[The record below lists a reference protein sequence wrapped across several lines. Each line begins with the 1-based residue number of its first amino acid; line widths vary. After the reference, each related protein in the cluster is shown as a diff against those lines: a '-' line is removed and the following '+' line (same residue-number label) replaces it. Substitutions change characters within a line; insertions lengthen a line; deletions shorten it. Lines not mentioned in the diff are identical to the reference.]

1 MSYNGESETIEEIYI
16 ESLEQ
21 LCIERAKNKQ
31 INEDNSYITKE
42 GFIWRMAQRTNV
54 FGRHIL
60 DKDANPL
67 FLFSKIDVLFHYV
80 VMIVSFIVIIL
91 IINNEYNNSR
101 QVIFAI
107 NEKPSQ
113 TITSCQ
119 YLDGYWDYE
128 GRIHRNLECGNIYD
142 NIIGVSKYYGDV
154 KYNGIDKCTSIHT
167 DNSKIIHIT
176 NKDCINLG
184 KQVNEWE
191 KIKNNNP
198 SCWVDQNIQPKL
210 MCNNENIL
218 DIWGGSSEPCEET
231 YLRYCGPVLQETT
244 KPTSTIVMNILSYGG
259 GSLTVIIF
267 IFNQII
273 LRIKIL
279 YANISTKLKDDNSIN
294 GKDIEEG
301 RYHENGKVY
310 IIPPSILDNQNK
322 EDIIVKK

>member
-1 MSYNGESETIEEIYI
+1 MSYNGETETIEEIYI

-21 LCIERAKNKQ
+21 LCVERAKNKQ
-31 INEDNSYITKE
+31 INEDNSYITKD

-91 IINNEYNNSR
+91 IINHEYNTSKQINY
-101 QVIFAI
+101 AI

-128 GRIHRNLECGNIYD
+128 GHIHHNSECGNIYD

-154 KYNGIDKCTSIHT
+154 KYNGMNKCSSIRT

-176 NKDCINLG
+176 DNDCINLG

-191 KIKNNNP
+191 QIKINNP

-210 MCNNENIL
+210 MCYNENIV
-218 DIWGGSSEPCEET
+218 DMWGGKSEPCEET
-231 YLRYCGPVLQETT
+231 YLRYCSPVLQETT
-244 KPTSTIVMNILSYGG
+244 KSTSTMLMNILTYT
-259 GSLTVIIF
+259 GSTLTVIIF

-273 LRIKIL
+273 LAIKMN
-279 YANISTKLKDDNSIN
+279 YANNLTKPKDDNSIN
-294 GKDIEEG
+294 SKDIEEG

-310 IIPPSILDNQNK
+310 IIPPSIVDNQNK
-322 EDIIVKK
+322 TDIIEKE

>member
-1 MSYNGESETIEEIYI
+1 MSYNREPETIEEIYI

-21 LCIERAKNKQ
+21 LYVERAKNKQ
-31 INEDNSYITKE
+31 ISEDNTCIRKD
-42 GFIWRMAQRTNV
+42 GIIWRTAQNINV

-80 VMIVSFIVIIL
+80 VIIVAFIVIIL
-91 IINNEYNNSR
+91 IINNEYNNST
-101 QVIFAI
+101 QVIFTI

-128 GRIHRNLECGNIYD
+128 GNHNSECGNIYD
-142 NIIGVSKYYGDV
+142 NIIGESKYYGNV
-154 KYNGIDKCTSIHT
+154 KYNGMSKCNNMRT

-191 KIKNNNP
+191 KIKNDNP
-198 SCWVDQNIQPKL
+198 LCWVNQNIQPKL
-210 MCNNENIL
+210 MCNNVNIV
-218 DIWGGSSEPCEET
+218 DNWGGTAEPCEET

-244 KPTSTIVMNILSYGG
+244 KPTITIIMNILSYGG

-273 LRIKIL
+273 LRIKIS
-279 YANISTKLKDDNSIN
+279 YVNILTKPKDDNSMN

-310 IIPPSILDNQNK
+310 IIPPSILDNQIK
-322 EDIIVKK
+322 KDIIVKK

>member
-1 MSYNGESETIEEIYI
+1 MSYNGEAETIEEIYI

-21 LCIERAKNKQ
+21 LYVERAKNKQ
-31 INEDNSYITKE
+31 INEYNSYITKD
-42 GFIWRMAQRTNV
+42 GIIWRMAQRTNV

-67 FLFSKIDVLFHYV
+67 FLFSKIDVLFHYI
-80 VMIVSFIVIIL
+80 VMLVSFIVIIL
-91 IINNEYNNSR
+91 IINNEYNTSR

-119 YLDGYWDYE
+119 YLNSYWDYE
-128 GRIHRNLECGNIYD
+128 GNIHHNSECGNIYD
-142 NIIGVSKYYGDV
+142 NIIGGSKYYGDV
-154 KYNGIDKCTSIHT
+154 KYNGIIKCSPTRT
-167 DNSKIIHIT
+167 DNSKIIHI
-176 NKDCINLG
+176 NNNDCINLG

-210 MCNNENIL
+210 MCYNENIV
-218 DIWGGSSEPCEET
+218 DMWGGKSEPCEET

-244 KPTSTIVMNILSYGG
+244 KPISTIIMNILSYGG

-273 LRIKIL
+273 LAIKIN
-279 YANISTKLKDDNSIN
+279 YANNLIKPKVDNSIDD
-294 GKDIEEG
+294 KDIEEG

-310 IIPPSILDNQNK
+310 IIPPSIVDNQNK